1 MENSIRYTGE
11 HISVEDFSTE
21 LVKRIKDLYNAAEQ
35 SIDISYGVAM
45 KNNKPLNAV
54 GVGFMDSNTGPVI
67 YVDDIYKEF
76 TDGKDMG
83 DIVNDAVL
91 IIEHAKKN
99 APTLNNLEMD
109 DIKNN
114 LFVELINKE
123 MNTTIAGICAHQD
136 INDLMIIP
144 RYKCIQEKDKIGSFI
159 VSRKFQTE
167 ILQMTD
173 DELLNIA
180 KKNTFNQEYLCKGAY
195 QTMGDTLGIDLDMPM
210 HEKLY
215 VLSNSKKLYGATA
228 LVNPKV
234 MNNVQETIN
243 EKEFFIIPSSIH
255 EVMIVPS
262 SFVDDP
268 ADLKGM
274 IAESNDDTTTINN
287 KDILSYNIYRYNGKK
302 LQICNS
308 LDDLF
313 NQTNREKQTETVD
326 NNMKRGIKSCG

>member
-1 MENSIRYTGE
+1 MENSIRYTGKD
-11 HISVEDFSTE
+11 ISVEAFSTE
-21 LVKRIKDLYNAAEQ
+21 LVKRIKDLYNDTEQ
-35 SIDISYGVAM
+35 SIDISYGVVM

-54 GVGFMDSNTGPVI
+54 GVGFMDSSPGPVI

-144 RYKCIQEKDKIGSFI
+144 RYKCIQENDKIGSFI

-195 QTMGDTLGIDLDMPM
+195 RTMADTLGVDLDKSMQ
-210 HEKLY
+210 EKLY
-215 VLSNSKKLYGATA
+215 VLSNSRKLYGATA
-228 LVNPKV
+228 LVNPKI
-234 MNNVQETIN
+234 MNDVQEIIN
-243 EKEFFIIPSSIH
+243 EKEFFILPLSIH
-255 EVMIVPS
+255 EVMVVPS

-268 ADLKGM
+268 SDLKDM

-287 KDILSYNIYRYNGKK
+287 EDILSYNIYRYNGKK
-302 LQICNS
+302 LQICNC
-308 LDDLF
+308 LDDLY
-313 NQTNREKQTETVD
+313 NQANREKQLETVD
-326 NNMKRGIKSCG
+326 NKMKRGIKSCG